1 MANGRVRI
9 GGLQISKVL
18 FNFVNQ
24 EVVPGTNI
32 NPYSFWT
39 GVQAIISEFAPINS
53 TLLKKRDDLQAKIDE
68 WHRIHKGKHNDTTA
82 YKAFLYE
89 IGYLCP
95 RNNADNFQINTS
107 NVDDEIAVQAG
118 PQLVVP
124 LMNAR
129 FTLNAANARWGSL
142 YDALY
147 GTDAISENDGC
158 EKTTKY
164 NKKRGDKVI
173 AFTRNFLDQYVPL
186 ANGLSHANAK
196 KYSVE
201 VGDLKVTLQD
211 DKVVRLQ
218 SPAQFVGYQGDTD
231 TPKSILL
238 IHHGLHIEI
247 EIDRPNSRNDAA
259 GIKDVFLES
268 AVTTIV
274 DCEDSVAAVDADD
287 KVELYR
293 NWLGL
298 MKGNLEAQFSKGKEI
313 ITRKLNQDRIYISKN
328 STKLQLPGRSLL
340 FIRHVGH
347 LLYTDAILDKDNR
360 EIPEGILDVVITT
373 LIALHDL
380 KGTSINGIKNSR
392 TGSIYI
398 VKPKQH
404 GPEEVAFTS
413 RLFSCVEDLLKLPRN
428 TLKMG
433 IMDEER
439 RTTLNLSACIREAKD
454 RLVFI
459 NTGFL
464 DRTGDDIHTSMEAGP
479 LIRKGQM
486 KEAKWLAAYEKS
498 NVDVGLRHGLPG
510 KAQIGKGMWAMP
522 DMMAA
527 MIQQKIVH
535 PQAGATC
542 AWVPSPTAATLHALH
557 YHQVDVFARQI
568 ELSSTSSLSSD
579 YLDDLLT
586 IPLLTKTLSSE
597 EIQHEL
603 DNNGQ
608 SILGY
613 VVRWIDQGIGCS
625 KVPDINNIGLMEDR
639 ATLRISSQLI
649 ANWLRHKIVSKQQI
663 IQTFQRMA
671 RVVDQQNADSSD
683 YQPMAVTFD
692 QNIAFQAALELVL
705 DGTIQPNGYTEPILH
720 RRRREFK
727 AQQQQKQQQ
736 QQEGLQGKPAL
747 PLRSSL

>member
-1 MANGRVRI
+1 MASGRVRI
-9 GGLQISKVL
+9 GALQVSKVL
-18 FNFVNQ
+18 YNFVNQ

-32 NPYSFWT
+32 NPYSFWN
-39 GVQAIISEFAPINS
+39 GVQTIISEFGPINRA
-53 TLLKKRDDLQAKIDE
+53 LLKKRDDLQVKIDE
-68 WHRIHKGKHNDTTA
+68 WHRTHKGQHNDIAA
-82 YKAFLYE
+82 YKAFLYK
-89 IGYLCP
+89 IGYLYP
-95 RNNADNFQINTS
+95 RNNTDNFQINTS
-107 NVDDEIAVQAG
+107 NVDDEIAIQTG

-147 GTDAISENDGC
+147 GTDVIPENDGC
-158 EKTTKY
+158 EKTTTY

-173 AFTRNFLDQYVPL
+173 AYTRKFLDQYIPL
-186 ANGLSHANAK
+186 ANNLSHVNAK

-201 VGDLKVTLQD
+201 AGELKVTLQND
-211 DKVVRLQ
+211 TIVGLK
-218 SPAQFVGYQGDTD
+218 SPAQFVGYQGDAD

-238 IHHGLHIEI
+238 VHHGLHIEI
-247 EIDRPNSRNDAA
+247 QIDRPNSRNDPA

-268 AVTTIV
+268 AITTIV

-298 MKGNLEAQFSKGKEI
+298 MKGNLEAEFPKGKKT
-313 ITRKLNQDRIYISKN
+313 ITRKLNQDRIYISK
-328 STKLQLPGRSLL
+328 SGTKVQLPGRSLL

-347 LLYTDAILDKDNR
+347 LLYTDAILDKENH

-380 KGTSINGIKNSR
+380 KSTSMHGIKNSR

-413 RLFSCVEDLLKLPRN
+413 RLFSRVEDLLQLPRN

-433 IMDEER
+433 VMDEER
-439 RTTLNLSACIREAKD
+439 RTTLNLSACIHVAKD

-479 LIRKGQM
+479 IVPKGQM
-486 KEAKWLAAYEKS
+486 KEAKWLIAYEKN
-498 NVDVGLRHGLPG
+498 NVNIGLRHGLSG

-535 PQAGATC
+535 PQAGANC
-542 AWVPSPTAATLHALH
+542 AWVPSPTAATLHAIH

-568 ELSSTSSLSSD
+568 ELSSKSSLSND
-579 YLDDLLT
+579 YLDDLLI
-586 IPLLTKTLSSE
+586 IPVLTKNLSSK

-603 DNNGQ
+603 DNNAQ

-639 ATLRISSQLI
+639 ATLRIASQLI
-649 ANWLRHKIVSKQQI
+649 ANWLRHKIVTKQQI

-671 RVVDQQNADSSD
+671 QVVDKQNADIPD
-683 YQPMAVTFD
+683 YQPMAVNFD

-705 DGTIQPNGYTEPILH
+705 DGTMQPNGYTEPILH

-727 AQQQQKQQQ
+727 ARQQQ
-736 QQEGLQGKPAL
+736 QQQREGSQKKPVL